1 MSPLIP
7 IFGSVVGA
15 FVGRLLYFGSE
26 QSSSL
31 MTIPLYGI
39 VLFFCCALRGFFGVS
54 LTRRYGR
61 GLVLVIDTCLYFL
74 VALYLGSFR
83 IYTGLLLLSIICP
96 VVSNE
101 GGVILSMVS
110 GDGSASS
117 VNQPTPTYSTQPGS
131 SSETGDNVI
140 PPSPGEGPSHQGSVV
155 RNERNRQCDFALYG
169 SSWTIAPICWIRQG
183 ETIGL
188 KDVVSTSPSGIG
200 QWLWTDHRFLPSTS
214 FGVKLANNLLDIG
227 QSRIQAIANKTDSL
241 SSAAELRYTINS
253 TQRQKLAYNERW
265 IISTVK
271 PVSQL
276 LNQKHKVVYLLSACA
291 RTITFLFSQHH
302 QAPLPSAGIRTVDS
316 FLVHHARRSCRR
328 LKKKE

>member
-7 IFGSVVGA
+7 ILGSVVGA

-155 RNERNRQCDFALYG
+155 RNESLESSMRFRIVRLELDNSPYLLDKARGDYWAQIRHELDHVSSQRDSNSLLEFENRDLRIREQKQECFRLFNRVLSEHPYLAGQAPYKPNEVFDDFLDELLDKQAKEPVVEKDKKEIAFLEG
-169 SSWTIAPICWIRQG
+169 LRMDLQNNGPNTILPIFNP
-183 ETIGL
+183 T
-188 KDVVSTSPSGIG
+188 STSN
-200 QWLWTDHRFLPSTS
+200 R
-214 FGVKLANNLLDIG
+214 
-227 QSRIQAIANKTDSL
+227 
-241 SSAAELRYTINS
+241 
-253 TQRQKLAYNERW
+253 
-265 IISTVK
+265 
-271 PVSQL
+271 
-276 LNQKHKVVYLLSACA
+276 
-291 RTITFLFSQHH
+291 
-302 QAPLPSAGIRTVDS
+302 
-316 FLVHHARRSCRR
+316 
-328 LKKKE
+328 

>member
-1 MSPLIP
+1 
-7 IFGSVVGA
+7 
-15 FVGRLLYFGSE
+15 
-26 QSSSL
+26 

-155 RNERNRQCDFALYG
+155 RNESLESSMRFRIVRLELDNSPYLLDKARGDYWAQIRHELDHVSSQRDSNSLLEFENRDLRIREQKHECFRLFNRVLSEHPYLAGQAPYKPNEVFDDFLDELLDKQAKEPVVEKDKKEIAFLEG
-169 SSWTIAPICWIRQG
+169 LRMDLQNNGPNTILPIFNP
-183 ETIGL
+183 T
-188 KDVVSTSPSGIG
+188 STSN
-200 QWLWTDHRFLPSTS
+200 R
-214 FGVKLANNLLDIG
+214 
-227 QSRIQAIANKTDSL
+227 
-241 SSAAELRYTINS
+241 
-253 TQRQKLAYNERW
+253 
-265 IISTVK
+265 
-271 PVSQL
+271 
-276 LNQKHKVVYLLSACA
+276 
-291 RTITFLFSQHH
+291 
-302 QAPLPSAGIRTVDS
+302 
-316 FLVHHARRSCRR
+316 
-328 LKKKE
+328 